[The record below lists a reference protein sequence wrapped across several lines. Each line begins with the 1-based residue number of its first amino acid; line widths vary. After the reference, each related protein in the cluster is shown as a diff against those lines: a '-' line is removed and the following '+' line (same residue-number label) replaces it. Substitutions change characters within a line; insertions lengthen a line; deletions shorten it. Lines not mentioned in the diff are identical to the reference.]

1 MDIIKR
7 VKCLCTSGKYRGS
20 IRAVTLQIAPAVGRI
35 DTRNYNAGN
44 DAIVGEL
51 FDRSISGWSICSA
64 SMLYER
70 GEDFRLV
77 LLLRETTD
85 KSSNI
90 SDEVIQVISNLP
102 RRY

>member
-64 SMLYER
+64 SMFYER
-70 GEDFRLV
+70 GDFRLV
-77 LLLRETTD
+77 ILLRETTD

-90 SDEVIQVISNLP
+90 SDEVIEVISNLQ
-102 RRY
+102 

>member
-7 VKCLCTSGKYRGS
+7 VKSLCTSFKYRGS
-20 IRAVTLQIAPAVGRI
+20 IRAVSLQIAPAGGRI

-64 SMLYER
+64 TMLYER

-77 LLLRETTD
+77 LLLRETAD

-90 SDEVIQVISNLP
+90 SDEVIEVISNLP
-102 RRY
+102 RGY

>member
-7 VKCLCTSGKYRGS
+7 VKSLCTSFKYRGS
-20 IRAVTLQIAPAVGRI
+20 IRAVTLHMAPPTGRI
-35 DTRNYNAGN
+35 DTRNYDVGN

-64 SMLYER
+64 GMLYER
-70 GEDFRLV
+70 GDFRLV

-90 SDEVIQVISNLP
+90 SDEVIEVISNLP
-102 RRY
+102 RGY

>member
-20 IRAVTLQIAPAVGRI
+20 IRAVTLQFAPLSGRF
-35 DTRNYNAGN
+35 DMRNYDVGN

-64 SMLYER
+64 SMFYEE
-70 GEDFRLV
+70 GDFRLV
-77 LLLRETTD
+77 LLLGETSD

-90 SDEVIQVISNLP
+90 SDEVIEVISNLQ
-102 RRY
+102 